1 MTSRQFPSTRLR
13 RLRSK
18 KAIRSVV
25 AETNLLSTDL
35 IWPLFVM
42 EGSNNTQP
50 IETMPGVKR
59 HTVDKIL
66 FQCEKALEL
75 GINMVAL
82 FPKIEKDKKD
92 LFGSNANDENNLI
105 CRCVRDVKKHF
116 PELIVICD
124 VALDPYTSHG
134 HDGIVKDDVILNDE
148 TNDILIKQSL
158 TLAEAGCDII
168 APSDMMDGRI
178 GKIRNALE
186 KNNFND
192 MIILSYAAKYA
203 SAFYGPF
210 RDAVGAE
217 KLLGDEG
224 KATYQMD
231 PRNKSEA
238 ISEVALDINEGADI
252 VMVKPAMPYLD
263 IIKQI
268 SDNFDIP
275 CFAYQVS
282 GEYSMLIAAIQNG
295 WLSENDIISESI
307 LGIKRAGASAIL
319 TYFAPVIAK
328 NLKQAQI

>member
-1 MTSRQFPSTRLR
+1 MTLRKFPQTRLR
-13 RLRSK
+13 RLRRTS
-18 KAIRSVV
+18 AIRSVV
-25 AETNLLSTDL
+25 AETNLIAADL
-35 IWPLFVM
+35 IWPLFVIDGRN
-42 EGSNNTQP
+42 ETQS
-50 IETMPGVKR
+50 IKTMPGIER
-59 HTVDKIL
+59 YSIDNIL
-66 FQCEKALEL
+66 IQCEIAKKL
-75 GINMVAL
+75 GIHMVAL
-82 FPKIEKDKKD
+82 FPNIEDDKKD
-92 LFGSNANDENNLI
+92 IYGIEAHNENNLI
-105 CRCVRDVKKHF
+105 CRCVKQIKKHF
-116 PELIVICD
+116 PELIIICD

-134 HDGIVKDDVILNDE
+134 HDGIMDNGVILNDK
-148 TNDILIKQSL
+148 TNDILVKQAI
-158 TLAEAGCDII
+158 TLAAAGCDII

-186 KNNFND
+186 KNDFSD
-192 MIILSYAAKYA
+192 IIILSYAAKYA

-210 RDAVGAE
+210 RDAVGSG
-217 KLLGDEG
+217 KLLGDKG

-238 ISEVALDINEGADI
+238 FSEVALDIDEGADI

-295 WLSENDIISESI
+295 WLCEKDIISESI

-319 TYFAPVIAK
+319 TYFAPIIAK
-328 NLKQAQI
+328 NLKEAQI